1 METKCSNCGIDF
13 KPLKRWQKYCCNAC
27 RVSAHKKGAHAIETQ
42 QINAIE
48 TQQIN
53 AMETQN
59 NNATETQSAK
69 QVDAMLERILN
80 ERQQVF
86 ESKIATMQKDYENKI
101 LELRLTDLERKVKDL
116 EKLQEDSAS
125 GIKMQDVMAG
135 VGSYFATQMTSK
147 MESNTKAD
155 GKQG

>member
-1 METKCSNCGIDF
+1 
-13 KPLKRWQKYCCNAC
+13 
-27 RVSAHKKGAHAIETQ
+27 
-42 QINAIE
+42 
-48 TQQIN
+48 
-53 AMETQN
+53 
-59 NNATETQSAK
+59 
-69 QVDAMLERILN
+69 
-80 ERQQVF
+80 
-86 ESKIATMQKDYENKI
+86 
-101 LELRLTDLERKVKDL
+101 L

>member
-1 METKCSNCGIDF
+1 
-13 KPLKRWQKYCCNAC
+13 
-27 RVSAHKKGAHAIETQ
+27 
-42 QINAIE
+42 
-48 TQQIN
+48 
-53 AMETQN
+53 METQN

-69 QVDAMLERILN
+69 QIDAMLERILN

-116 EKLQEDSAS
+116 ESAHEES
-125 GIKMQDVMAG
+125 SQGIKMQDVMAG

-147 MESNTKAD
+147 MESKTKAD
-155 GKQG
+155 GK

>member
-1 METKCSNCGIDF
+1 MNKECNNCGKGFNAI
-13 KPLKRWQKYCCNAC
+13 KQWQKYCSNAC
-27 RVSAHKKGAHAIETQ
+27 RVSAHKQSVHAT
-42 QINAIE
+42 E

-53 AMETQN
+53 AMETQQ

-69 QVDAMLERILN
+69 QIDAMLERILN

-101 LELRLTDLERKVKDL
+101 LELRLSDLERKVKDL
-116 EKLQEDSAS
+116 EKIQEESAS

-135 VGSYFATQMTSK
+135 VGSYFATQM
-147 MESNTKAD
+147 SNGLTNKTETK
-155 GKQG
+155 

>member
-1 METKCSNCGIDF
+1 MNKECNNCGKGFNAI
-13 KPLKRWQKYCCNAC
+13 KQWQKYCSNAC
-27 RVSAHKKGAHAIETQ
+27 RISSHNKRTHAT
-42 QINAIE
+42 E

-53 AMETQN
+53 AMETQQ

-69 QVDAMLERILN
+69 QIDAMLERILN

-101 LELRLTDLERKVKDL
+101 LELRLSDLERKVKDL
-116 EKLQEDSAS
+116 EKLQEESAS

-135 VGSYFATQMTSK
+135 VGSYFATQM
-147 MESNTKAD
+147 SNGLANKTETK
-155 GKQG
+155 